1 MAYDL
6 EEQEQLDQF
15 KVWWKQH
22 GQKAI
27 NALTALIVIYLGF
40 NAWNYYQNQQSIKA
54 SAYYDN
60 LLKLDAADAKNLKSV
75 QSISAEIMDK
85 YAGTP
90 YAGRAA
96 LTAAKANVQANE
108 TKSAKSQLEWAA
120 DHAKEDAIQA
130 MALLELAGLQIQ
142 DKDYAAALKTLDRSH
157 TSGFDGLFA
166 DLKGD
171 ALLAQGKNAEAKAAY
186 KEAVEKLDQ
195 QGRFIK
201 FTQHKL
207 EALGN

>member
-60 LLKLDAADAKNLKSV
+60 LLKLDVADAKNLKSI

-85 YAGTP
+85 FSGTP

-96 LTAAKANVQANE
+96 LTAAKANFQANE
-108 TKSAKSQLEWAA
+108 TKSAKSQ
-120 DHAKEDAIQA
+120 
-130 MALLELAGLQIQ
+130 
-142 DKDYAAALKTLDRSH
+142 
-157 TSGFDGLFA
+157 
-166 DLKGD
+166 
-171 ALLAQGKNAEAKAAY
+171 
-186 KEAVEKLDQ
+186 
-195 QGRFIK
+195 
-201 FTQHKL
+201 
-207 EALGN
+207 